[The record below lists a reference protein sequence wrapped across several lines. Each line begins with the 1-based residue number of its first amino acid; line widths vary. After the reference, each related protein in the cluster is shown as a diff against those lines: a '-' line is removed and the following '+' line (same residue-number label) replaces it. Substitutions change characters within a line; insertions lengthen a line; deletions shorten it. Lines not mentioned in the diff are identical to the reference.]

1 MQSASPGTAMVSE
14 YWRSSVIFRTDRVP
28 LPPNGRFSIQMYSPS
43 RAMRW
48 NDDVA
53 LLAASA

>member
-1 MQSASPGTAMVSE
+1 MQSDRFGTGTVCE
-14 YWRSSVIFRTDRVP
+14 YWPSSVILRTPCVP
-28 LPPNGRFSIQMYSPS
+28 LPLNGRFSIQMYSPS

>member
-1 MQSASPGTAMVSE
+1 MQSDRPGTAMVSE

-28 LPPNGRFSIQMYSPS
+28 PLENGRFSIQMYSPS